1 MEEKEKHMEMK
12 MIKKRLNGADPPG
25 IRVRL
30 WRNGS
35 WKRNLCG
42 TVIGSY
48 EGIVGVLL
56 DSGIYVD
63 VPENHLKRM
72 RRSKTI
78 RK

>member
-1 MEEKEKHMEMK
+1 MKIK
-12 MIKKRLNGADPPG
+12 MIKKRPGGADPPG

-48 EGIVGVLL
+48 EGTVGVLL